1 MNNLLK
7 MTVAAAVLALG
18 SALPAMAQVD
28 EGMNFT
34 TSFPFYAGH
43 AKMQAGSYRIS
54 QPDMNTSVLLIQS
67 ADGRHSAFVDFIP
80 TRSERPHTKSDVT
93 FQQYGDVDFVNRIW
107 IAGERYGVK
116 VDPTKAERKDASA
129 ASMVEN
135 PISGD

>member
-1 MNNLLK
+1 
-7 MTVAAAVLALG
+7 
-18 SALPAMAQVD
+18 
-28 EGMNFT
+28 
-34 TSFPFYAGH
+34 
-43 AKMQAGSYRIS
+43 MQAGSYRVS
-54 QPDMNTSVLLIQS
+54 QPDVNTSVLLIQS

-80 TRSERPHTKSDVT
+80 TRSERPHAKSDVT